1 MSLSLKN
8 RCPVR
13 YMLRLGFM
21 ACSLTQDLGDIF
33 IGYFGQGFGLRGFIM
48 FYDVWGKQSSFF
60 CGGGGG
66 IIL

>member
-48 FYDVWGKQSSFF
+48 FMMFGVSRALFF
-60 CGGGGG
+60 AGGGGG